1 MEAKEFSLPSD
12 VEEAVSEPEPE
23 DLTDLPGGPEPNPYD
38 ALDPEEGAANPLS
51 DGLLSGELVASQEQL
66 PLLQVGV
73 RMVVVRVTR
82 RLAPREYWAHTRLI
96 HRHTR
101 IHNREKSEVWEEGE
115 PEDIYREVG
124 S

>member
-1 MEAKEFSLPSD
+1 MEAKELSLPSY
-12 VEEAVSEPEPE
+12 VAEAVSEPEPE
-23 DLTDLPGGPEPNPYD
+23 DFADLPGGPEPDPYD
-38 ALDPEEGAANPLS
+38 PLDPEERASNPLS
-51 DGLLSGELVASQEQL
+51 KGLLPGELVASQEQL

-82 RLAPREYWAHTRLI
+82 RLVPREYWTHTRLI

-101 IHNREKSEVWEEGE
+101 IHNREKSEVWEEEE